1 MCASAF
7 ATEGMQ
13 TSTSPSNSIPVTAN
27 LTATTINFTI
37 SDSVSARTNTETTD
51 DIFDLSYSDF
61 EVTNTMEI
69 GVLEVVS
76 LKAVGQNGWTVV
88 NDTGDVTWT
97 NMLRDQHKL
106 SMVATNTDSKKEA
119 LKIDGINLAGEGIT
133 DTYKVEV
140 PNNEGKTT
148 YKLTGHT
155 GPVSASMAETTVANV
170 IVTVAIK

>member
-7 ATEGMQ
+7 AAEGMKASNESQ
-13 TSTSPSNSIPVTAN
+13 NSISVTAN

-37 SDSVSARTNTETTD
+37 SDRVSARTNTETD
-51 DIFDLSYSDF
+51 DIFDLTYSDF
-61 EVTNTMEI
+61 EVTNRMKI

-76 LKAVGQNGWTVV
+76 LKAEGENGWTVV
-88 NDTGDVTWT
+88 NDDAVTWT

-106 SMVATNTDSKKEA
+106 SMLATNDNSTNDA
-119 LKIDGINLAGEGIT
+119 LKTNGINLAGNGIT
-133 DTYKVEV
+133 EDYKVELQ
-140 PNNEGKTT
+140 NNGGTTT

-155 GPVSASMAETTVANV
+155 GPVSAPMTETTVAKL